1 MGVPLYVISHF
12 SPIALNILSLSL
24 IFANLITMC
33 LECSSLGLSFL
44 GLLETSLS
52 FLNVLDYFIN
62 LFLVREVLSYF
73 LSLFSL
79 SVQFSSAQSCL
90 THCDTMDS
98 SMPGFPIHHQFQ
110 SFTQTHVYRV
120 SDAIQPSHPLLSPF
134 SSHLQFFPASGS
146 FPMSQF
152 FTSDGQSIAV
162 SASASVLP
170 MNIQD

>member
-98 SMPGFPIHHQFQ
+98 SMPGFPIHHQLLELA
-110 SFTQTHVYRV
+110 QTHVHRAG
-120 SDAIQPSHPLLSPF
+120 DDIQPSHPVIPF
-134 SSHLQFFPASGS
+134 CSYLQAYPASGT
-146 FPMSQF
+146 FPTNQF
-152 FTSDGQSIAV
+152 FTSGGQSIAV

-170 MNIQD
+170 MNT